1 MIIII
6 LSLGMYDFLSIFQM
20 TDTMLVTKKM
30 QLGLVLYYLKC
41 YVYIFFHVNCTHE
54 SLIIDNGI

>member
-6 LSLGMYDFLSIFQM
+6 LSLDMYDFLSIFWM
-20 TDTMLVTKKM
+20 TDMMLVRRKM

-41 YVYIFFHVNCTHE
+41 YVYICFHVNCTHE
-54 SLIIDNGI
+54 SLIIGNGI